1 MPDFSGLTSK
11 EVLAAMTDDA
21 SPVAQ
26 EVARL
31 MLRYSDA
38 LAAGADPH
46 ETLVP
51 GPDTTPIEGVA
62 MRLMHEALSLDA
74 DGGEDSAGMRGDAH
88 EADGGDAL
96 DAAITAAGKSR

>member
-1 MPDFSGLTSK
+1 MPDFSSLTSK
-11 EVLAAMTDDA
+11 DVLTALVDDS

-31 MLRYSDA
+31 MLRYADA

-46 ETLVP
+46 EILLP

-62 MRLMHEALSLDA
+62 MRRMLEALSLD
-74 DGGEDSAGMRGDAH
+74 DGGGADSAGTRADAQ
-88 EADGGDAL
+88 EAVGGDTL